1 MSEKTVSLFSA
12 KTASL
17 GGGVSASLEIPARLG
32 PVVLLRA
39 LGEGGMG
46 VVWLGRHELL
56 NKLVAVKFLLAQ
68 RTSVDSPEFAMFI
81 EGARAAANV
90 RHESLNPVLHADA
103 VEGVPYLVLDYI
115 DGPSVSALVRRHGAL
130 PAAVAGAMVLQ
141 ACEGVSELHAKD
153 VVHRDLKPSN
163 LMIEQNGR
171 IVVTDFGLACVKPV
185 GRIGHGAT
193 IGTPAYMAPEMFDG
207 TISPRT
213 DVYALGVT
221 LFELLTG
228 DVPFRGKLDELRVMH
243 SDRELPMAPMG
254 ERGVPEAL
262 REVVMRLANKNALY
276 RPKTARHAGDVLR
289 EAMERAGVR
298 PAPLSTLQ
306 ALASGAAMTA
316 GADGRVSIVAG
327 NRAAGEGG
335 LDAMLA
341 QGGDVTPATP
351 SANTPGSGGGG
362 ATPGTFASAPGGGVG
377 GVTPGYYDVLRT
389 MAETRRE
396 GRPGDRATPGSGLAG
411 RTPAAAG
418 ADGAG
423 ASHASPGDA
432 GAVGDAQRGGA
443 EGTVVA
449 GATAARGRGSPQAAP
464 KLAPGGAVR
473 AWALGVAIGTA
484 VLVAGVV
491 VAEASVTRWAL
502 LWLHG
507 VLKQSQLIGGEAP
520 AMLAG
525 ASVLGELPMWIQ
537 GAVRVAVW
545 SAIAPVALYGAVR
558 GARVFGL
565 ARLAP
570 NQTPRCGWCGHEIGA
585 TATVCPSCRVALDA
599 VDADGEDPPDLG
611 LGARLSRA
619 AWGLGVLACVGV
631 LTLAIAL
638 ATGAGGVWNQG
649 FTLRSLLVCVVL
661 GLPMFASGVGV
672 YVLQASAT
680 LHLRGRT
687 HCPRCGLA
695 RAVGAVGVAGVE
707 RAGKARRADEC
718 RCV

>member
-90 RHESLNPVLHADA
+90 RHDSLNPVLHADA

-115 DGPSVSALVRRHGAL
+115 DGPSVSALVRRHGAM
-130 PAAVAGAMVLQ
+130 PAAVAGALVLQ

-163 LMIEQNGR
+163 LMIEQSGR
-171 IVVTDFGLACVKPV
+171 VVVTDFGLACVKPAGRV
-185 GRIGHGAT
+185 GQGAT

-221 LFELLTG
+221 LFDLLTG
-228 DVPFRGKLDELRVMH
+228 DVPFRGKVDELRVMH
-243 SDRELPMAPMG
+243 SDRELPIAPMG

-289 EAMERAGVR
+289 EAMERAGLR

-327 NRAAGEGG
+327 SRVAGEGG

-341 QGGDVTPATP
+341 RGGDVTLATP
-351 SANTPGSGGGG
+351 SANTPGSGGN
-362 ATPGTFASAPGGGVG
+362 ATPGTFASAPGGGAG

-396 GRPGDRATPGSGLAG
+396 GRPGDRATPGGGIDG
-411 RTPAAAG
+411 RTAA
-418 ADGAG
+418 GAG
-423 ASHASPGDA
+423 ASGDGASRGDLGGSGEVQRIGADAPVMAAATTA
-432 GAVGDAQRGGA
+432 G
-443 EGTVVA
+443 
-449 GATAARGRGSPQAAP
+449 GRGLPLAAP
-464 KLAPGGAVR
+464 KLAPGGAMR
-473 AWALGVAIGTA
+473 AWGLGASVGT
-484 VLVAGVV
+484 VVMVAGVLI
-491 VAEASVTRWAL
+491 AEASAIRWAL

-507 VLKQSQLIGGEAP
+507 VLSQSQVIGDETP
-520 AMLAG
+520 TLLAG
-525 ASVLGELPMWIQ
+525 VSVPGELPMWIQ
-537 GAVRVAVW
+537 GTVRVVVW
-545 SAIAPVALYGAVR
+545 LAIAPIALYVGVR
-558 GARVFGL
+558 VTRVFGL

-570 NQTPRCGWCGHEIGA
+570 RQTPRCGWCGNEIGE
-585 TATVCPSCRVALDA
+585 TATVCPSCRVSLDA
-599 VDADGEDPPDLG
+599 VDADGEDPPDLR

-619 AWGLGVLACVGV
+619 AWGLGVLACVGL
-631 LTLAIAL
+631 LTLVIAL
-638 ATGAGGVWNQG
+638 ATGANAVWNEG
-649 FTLRSLLVCVVL
+649 LTLRPLLVCVL
-661 GLPMFASGVGV
+661 MTLPMIAAAVGV
-672 YVLQASAT
+672 YVLQACAT

-687 HCPRCGLA
+687 HCPRCGRA
-695 RAVGAVGVAGVE
+695 RAVGAEVAIKD
-707 RAGKARRADEC
+707 RAAGDC
-718 RCV
+718 RCA